1 MRRGGVYPSLGVIS
15 KVELIRIKMNIK
27 IKKWIPIVIGVL
39 AGISFTALISCNK
52 EANNA
57 SATGEF
63 TLSSIAVKNGELQDE
78 YKCEKKVNDVESSIP
93 LSWSNVPEGTKSL
106 AITMVH
112 YPNPEDLTHPNSYL
126 LLWGIDPG
134 VTEMPYGTADD
145 GPWYMGSNKDGTAIS
160 YTSPCSPTSG
170 SHEYTITIYALSEAP
185 SGLPSA
191 SSIDVTYNVLM
202 DAISDVTIIDK
213 ATLTFNSVTP

>member
-1 MRRGGVYPSLGVIS
+1 MLIAIIFIGFVSCDNNKATIS
-15 KVELIRIKMNIK
+15 DGTMQ
-27 IKKWIPIVIGVL
+27 
-39 AGISFTALISCNK
+39 
-52 EANNA
+52 
-57 SATGEF
+57 EF
-63 TLSSIAVKNGELQDE
+63 TLSSTAIEGGELLDA
-78 YKCEKKVNDVESSIP
+78 YKCEQKINDVENSIP

-134 VTEMPYGTADD
+134 VTEIPHGTADD

-170 SHEYTITIYALSEAP
+170 THEYTITIYALSETLP
-185 SGLPSA
+185 GLPST

-202 DAISDVTIIDK
+202 DAISKVTIINK
-213 ATLTFNSVTP
+213 ATLTFDSVTL